1 MGILGTSREGS
12 SAARTTWLCRR
23 LASRSLSPP
32 MSLIIVEGNISAG
45 KSTLTRQLAELLN
58 YRVFLE
64 PTSTNPF
71 LADFYR
77 DPKKYALRMQVYLLR
92 RRFHT
97 YVAALRHMT
106 ETGEGAVLD
115 RSIFSDW
122 VFAEK
127 NRLDGN
133 IDSEGFFYYTQLREQ
148 MLRDLPFPHVAVYLD
163 VAPDVCHARIHGL
176 RKRAAE
182 VDSGIP
188 LAYLEGLHGCYGQLL
203 DELETK
209 GSNVLRLD
217 WENFGSPESVR
228 DAVLA
233 GAGPRPAAIAPI
245 VKELLASEELLRSR
259 MRFRRPD
266 VAGCD
271 SDDDD
276 LELVDLEGSNVHEMQ
291 AMDAPASPQSADE
304 PSP

>member
-1 MGILGTSREGS
+1 M
-12 SAARTTWLCRR
+12 R
-23 LASRSLSPP
+23 LARPFFCLARFLFFFFLFFSFFRSFFLA
-32 MSLIIVEGNISAG
+32 LTLGAAG

-209 GSNVLRLD
+209 VIVAPNGAKRL
-217 WENFGSPESVR
+217 
-228 DAVLA
+228 
-233 GAGPRPAAIAPI
+233 
-245 VKELLASEELLRSR
+245 
-259 MRFRRPD
+259 
-266 VAGCD
+266 
-271 SDDDD
+271 
-276 LELVDLEGSNVHEMQ
+276 
-291 AMDAPASPQSADE
+291 
-304 PSP
+304 